1 LKQSETTRVGVVLP
15 GPPGV
20 TMYVVT
26 GGSGRRRRASPVA
39 TDLVEYIV
47 VVVPDLE
54 SVVTV
59 APALTEMVNASTI
72 RLLDLVV
79 IGKSPDGEVDVL
91 EMEAV
96 DSLREL
102 GELEGEVG
110 GLLSDHDV
118 ELISLAL
125 SPGTAGVVVVTED
138 YWAEPLS
145 LAARRVGGRIL
156 AGERIPT
163 ARVEAALADSGDE

>member
-1 LKQSETTRVGVVLP
+1 MMK
-15 GPPGV
+15 
-20 TMYVVT
+20 VVT
-26 GGSGRRRRASPVA
+26 AGSGRRRRAPPVA

-47 VVVPDLE
+47 IAVPDLD
-54 SVVTV
+54 SLASV
-59 APALTEMVNASTI
+59 APALAEMVNASTI

-79 IGKSPDGEVDVL
+79 IGKSRDGEVEVL
-91 EMEAV
+91 ELEAV

-102 GELEGEVG
+102 AELDGEVG

-138 YWAEPLS
+138 QWAEPLS
-145 LAARRVGGRIL
+145 VAARQAGGRIL
-156 AGERIPT
+156 AGERIPP
-163 ARVEAALADSGDE
+163 ARVEAALADVGDE

>member
-1 LKQSETTRVGVVLP
+1 
-15 GPPGV
+15 
-20 TMYVVT
+20 VT
-26 GGSGRRRRASPVA
+26 GGSGRRRRAPPVA

-47 VVVPDLE
+47 IVVPDLD
-54 SVVTV
+54 SLVSV
-59 APALTEMVNASTI
+59 APALTGMVNASTI

-79 IGKSPDGEVDVL
+79 ISKNREGEVEVL
-91 EMEAV
+91 ELDAV

-102 GELEGEVG
+102 SQLEGEIG

-138 YWAEPLS
+138 HWAEPLS
-145 LAARRVGGRIL
+145 VAARQAGGRIL
-156 AGERIPT
+156 AGERIPP
-163 ARVEAALADSGDE
+163 ARVEAALAEAGDE